1 VERRDFIAVG
11 DVMID
16 VVVTS
21 AALARGGHVSGQ
33 TRIAPGG
40 SAANA
45 AVWARAAGAS
55 AAVVGRVGDDFA
67 GRALQAALEERGVQA
82 LLAADDDAPTG
93 AVLALGETIVAERGA
108 NARLAPVD
116 LPDRLEAGSVLV
128 SGYALLHED
137 TEAAARAALD
147 RADASWVAVDGAS
160 ARLLERY
167 GRRRFVDATSSASVL
182 LVTEDEANALTREEP
197 EEAAASL
204 GSRYRLVCV
213 KRGPGGVVAVLDGRV
228 LSAVAPPVEAVGTVG
243 AGDAFAGV
251 LLSRL
256 ALGGE
261 LGHAL
266 EEASRAGAAA
276 VASASTW
283 PVV

>member
-1 VERRDFIAVG
+1 VERRDLIAVG

-21 AALARGGHVSGQ
+21 DALARGGHVSGQ
-33 TRIAPGG
+33 ARIAPGG

-67 GRALQAALEERGVQA
+67 GRALKAALEERGVEA
-82 LLAADDDAPTG
+82 LLAVDNDAPTG
-93 AVLALGETIVAERGA
+93 AVLSLGETIVAERGA

-128 SGYALLHED
+128 SGYALLHQD
-137 TEAAARAALD
+137 TEPAARAALD
-147 RADASWVAVDGAS
+147 RADSSWVAVDGAS

-167 GRRRFVDATSSASVL
+167 GRERFLDATRSVSVL
-182 LVTEDEANALTREEP
+182 LVDEDEAYALTGAEP
-197 EEAAASL
+197 EGAAASL
-204 GSRYRLVCV
+204 GARYRLVCV
-213 KRGPGGVVAVLDGRV
+213 KRGPGGVVAVLDGRI
-228 LSAVAPPVEAVGTVG
+228 LSAAATPVQADGTVG

-251 LLSRL
+251 LLARL
-256 ALGGE
+256 ARAGDLGD
-261 LGHAL
+261 AL
-266 EEASRAGAAA
+266 DEASRAGAAA
-276 VASASTW
+276 VASAAW
-283 PVV
+283 PDV